1 MCCRIVV
8 TAHFHFYFILC
19 KKEHFNGILDEI
31 SLFSVTDSPILTDN
45 VKIRS
50 GGGAPRPDN
59 TVFLQPSTPLSGIF
73 VTGLGYENG
82 EKLNSSYD
90 VSFWDATLTDSYDE
104 FFFELPYEELG
115 NYKIYA
121 EFTNSGLLI
130 EDDWE
135 ITFPMEQ
142 VK

>member
-31 SLFSVTDSPILTDN
+31 SLFSVTDS
-45 VKIRS
+45 
-50 GGGAPRPDN
+50 
-59 TVFLQPSTPLSGIF
+59 
-73 VTGLGYENG
+73 
-82 EKLNSSYD
+82 
-90 VSFWDATLTDSYDE
+90 YDE
-104 FFFELPYEELG
+104 FFFELPYEEPG
-115 NYKIYA
+115 YYKIYA